1 MAACAHAGVGLFRGG
16 TMSDW
21 IAERRRRFEAKA
33 DMGDMLPMLGR
44 FLVEEPAVLEILG
57 GAREL
62 ERRWDA
68 LCDCVNEFEPE
79 DMMACNE
86 RRDDLDGAIL
96 GVLRALETGRRV
108 IPAAGG

>member
-1 MAACAHAGVGLFRGG
+1 
-16 TMSDW
+16 MSDW

-86 RRDDLDGAIL
+86 RRDDLGRDDG
-96 GVLRALETGRRV
+96 RADRRADRAYPGRSS
-108 IPAAGG
+108 